1 MATFEPIV
9 LTARRDAGTGLHLV
23 TITPSHALAQRYT
36 APGQYVEIRTD
47 AGSGYFVLAGEV
59 GAPSWELLVRNN
71 GEASAVLAT
80 APEGTVLA
88 VQGPLG
94 KGFPLEHANGRALI
108 VAVAGS
114 ALAISRP
121 ILRERVARRNAAL
134 TSVYIGI
141 RSVRDVPLLPEVA
154 GWGHAGVRL
163 VLCLSRE
170 EPDDPA
176 VLPEAS
182 RAPGYVQRVLAREI
196 QDGRVAGD
204 IVFVAGPSKMIDDV
218 RALRASLSPTLEVFA
233 NV

>member
-1 MATFEPIV
+1 MGTFEPVV
-9 LTARRDAGTGLHLV
+9 LTARRDAGAGLHLV
-23 TITPSHALAQRYT
+23 TMTPTHEFSQGYR
-36 APGQYVEIRTD
+36 APGQYVEVRTD

-80 APEGTVLA
+80 APEGYVVG

-94 KGFPLEHANGRALI
+94 KGFPLERAEGKALV

-114 ALAISRP
+114 ALAVSRP
-121 ILRERVARRNAAL
+121 ILRERVARRSAAL
-134 TSVYIGI
+134 TSVYIGV
-141 RSVRDVPLLPEVA
+141 RSVRDVPLLSEVA
-154 GWGHAGVRL
+154 GWAHAGVRL

-170 EPDDPA
+170 EPDDPGI
-176 VLPEAS
+176 LPEAT
-182 RAPGYVQRVLAREI
+182 RAAGYVQRVLAREI
-196 QDGRVAGD
+196 QDGRVVGD
-204 IVFVAGPSKMIDDV
+204 MVFVAGPSKMIDDV